1 MPSHSS
7 ARARAGRSR
16 RGGGGG
22 AACALMWD
30 VRACTPHLAA
40 LARSRARRARRLRA
54 HTPSPARA
62 RAGRGRGA
70 WRGGSCAR
78 AHTGRAR
85 VLASPAS
92 LSSCR
97 LFSLAIAIAMVRAL
111 VRAVPPGWRH
121 DLLSLAL
128 CDACRSEKG
137 TCWHEVFTLARSLI
151 REPQVVPTD
160 GLGRIL
166 LPKPVI

>member
-1 MPSHSS
+1 MASTP
-7 ARARAGRSR
+7 
-16 RGGGGG
+16 
-22 AACALMWD
+22 AL
-30 VRACTPHLAA
+30 LKAA
-40 LARSRARRARRLRA
+40 LLALWKDNNLSTKGNKAELIQRLKDA
-54 HTPSPARA
+54 GCYPSLDAVP
-62 RAGRGRGA
+62 
-70 WRGGSCAR
+70 
-78 AHTGRAR
+78 TGRVR

-92 LSSCR
+92 FSSCR

-137 TCWHEVFTLARSLI
+137 TCWHEVFALARSLI
-151 REPQVVPTD
+151 REPQVVPTG